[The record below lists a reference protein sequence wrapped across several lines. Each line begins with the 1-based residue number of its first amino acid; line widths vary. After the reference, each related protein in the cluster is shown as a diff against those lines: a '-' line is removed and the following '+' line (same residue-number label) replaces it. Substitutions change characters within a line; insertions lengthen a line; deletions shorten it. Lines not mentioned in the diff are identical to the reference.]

1 MLVCN
6 DDLLYYG
13 KYSKEPFTFVRQER
27 NKTEDEE
34 EYNGNKYHIR
44 TDNIYRT
51 CTDSISYAVAELKR
65 DPEAGRIRR
74 IKRVRKV
81 EGQTWEKILCN
92 KK

>member
-1 MLVCN
+1 MFVMTICCIM
-6 DDLLYYG
+6 G

-51 CTDSISYAVAELKR
+51 CTDSISC
-65 DPEAGRIRR
+65 GCR
-74 IKRVRKV
+74 IKRVRKE